1 MAVIRDLVKLGF
13 PWEGR
18 PIGAHGFQMGPF
30 VMNSAEE
37 LRQAVEDY
45 RRTQFGGW
53 PWSGPDPVH
62 DRVEG
67 RFASTPTG
75 GSSTGIASASES

>member
-18 PIGAHGFQMGPF
+18 PIGAPGFQIGPF

-67 RFASTPTG
+67 RFALHADG
-75 GSSTGIASASES
+75 RVEHRDRQRI